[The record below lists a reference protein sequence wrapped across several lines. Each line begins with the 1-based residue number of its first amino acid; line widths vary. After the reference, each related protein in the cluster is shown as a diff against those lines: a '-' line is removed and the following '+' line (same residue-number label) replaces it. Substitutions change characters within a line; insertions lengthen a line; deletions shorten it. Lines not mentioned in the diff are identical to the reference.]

1 MSQLPRITTQA
12 APVSP
17 SRVELTPR
25 GVWIPGHM
33 PGPMP
38 WILWAECSFHSPDS
52 LPQSAS

>member
-17 SRVELTPR
+17 SQVELTPR